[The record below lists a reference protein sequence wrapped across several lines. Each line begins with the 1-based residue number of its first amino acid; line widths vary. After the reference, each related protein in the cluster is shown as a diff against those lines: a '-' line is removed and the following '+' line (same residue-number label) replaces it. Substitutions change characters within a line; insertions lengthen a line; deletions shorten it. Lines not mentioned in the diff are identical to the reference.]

1 MRHEAAF
8 LRPPLVDM
16 RHAEAMKLQ
25 DAANHDG
32 SQHVVEIRHSIHAV
46 TLQLPRQS
54 PQSAQPHIVLPQI
67 HGKEVHILG

>member
-8 LRPPLVDM
+8 LCPPLVDM

-46 TLQLPRQS
+46 ALQLPR
-54 PQSAQPHIVLPQI
+54 
-67 HGKEVHILG
+67 

>member
-1 MRHEAAF
+1 MGGMRHEAAF

-16 RHAEAMKLQ
+16 HHAEAVELQ

-32 SQHVVEIRHSIHAV
+32 SQYVVKIGHSIHAV

-54 PQSAQPHIVLPQI
+54 P
-67 HGKEVHILG
+67 